1 MSVHKD
7 DSTNTWRVVYRYTD
21 YTGKTKQ
28 SQKRGF
34 ATKREALAWERENA
48 SKLETKLDMTFAS
61 FVEIYTE
68 DMKKRV
74 KENTWKTKEHII
86 ETKILPHFK
95 KRKIGEILPK
105 DILAWQNKMLSSE
118 DKNGKPFSPSYLK
131 TMDFS
136 VLPAAILNFLYCFTA
151 KWPGSFASRSA
162 KRRSTG
168 LW

>member
-21 YTGKTKQ
+21 YTGKNKQ

-74 KENTWKTKEHII
+74 KENTWKTK
-86 ETKILPHFK
+86 
-95 KRKIGEILPK
+95 
-105 DILAWQNKMLSSE
+105 
-118 DKNGKPFSPSYLK
+118 
-131 TMDFS
+131 
-136 VLPAAILNFLYCFTA
+136 
-151 KWPGSFASRSA
+151 
-162 KRRSTG
+162 
-168 LW
+168 

>member
-21 YTGKTKQ
+21 YTGKNKQ

-86 ETKILPHFK
+86 ETKILPYFK

-105 DILAWQNKMLSSE
+105 DILAWQNKMLSSK
-118 DKNGKPFSPSYLK
+118 DKNGNQNQFRC
-131 TMDFS
+131 S
-136 VLPAAILNFLYCFTA
+136 VSVHERHDVERNGSDNLSCLHSLPGA
-151 KWPGSFASRSA
+151 
-162 KRRSTG
+162 
-168 LW
+168 